1 MRGSSGKSKLPAL
14 TIPTPPLR
22 VHCRQKGFLSE
33 WKGATTELFKH
44 QRRGNRQPAAEEY
57 STDENYGSA
66 KQELKE
72 REALKETEEGKK
84 QVMGGQQRCK
94 REYMVLGEKF
104 LVS

>member
-1 MRGSSGKSKLPAL
+1 MGE
-14 TIPTPPLR
+14 
-22 VHCRQKGFLSE
+22 Q
-33 WKGATTELFKH
+33 
-44 QRRGNRQPAAEEY
+44 
-57 STDENYGSA
+57 DENYGSA